1 MALYKHPIQLN
12 PTMRAGVGASLEPR
26 GGGDHPGLL
35 LQQRHVVAEEHDP
48 LAKHQHVP
56 HVPDQHHGD
65 EGLPAPRP
73 QVALLAHDEQYK
85 SLAPEL
91 PEWLQSLFFQEPSG

>member
-26 GGGDHPGLL
+26 VEGDHTGLL

-73 QVALLAHDEQYK
+73 QVDNQVLLFG
-85 SLAPEL
+85 LL
-91 PEWLQSLFFQEPSG
+91 